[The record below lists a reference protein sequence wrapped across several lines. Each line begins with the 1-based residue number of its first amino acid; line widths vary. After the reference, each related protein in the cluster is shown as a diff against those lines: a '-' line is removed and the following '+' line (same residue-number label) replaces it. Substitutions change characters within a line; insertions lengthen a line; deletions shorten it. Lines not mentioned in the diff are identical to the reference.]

1 MLLVV
6 IILPIDLSNMP
17 LEKLWQLFPIYLTG
31 HKLYWKNWYEDEKQ
45 NILKI
50 LPYGYIKRISH
61 IGSTS
66 IETIQAKP
74 IIDIL
79 LETTNE
85 CKFNYIK
92 KILVENDYI
101 CMSESIARMSFN
113 KGYTACGFADK
124 VFHLHLRRFGDN
136 DELYFRDYLIENE
149 DITKLY
155 EKLKLNLWKRY
166 ENNRD
171 AYTESKTEFVNYYTD
186 KAKNVYGNKYG
197 VKN

>member
-6 IILPIDLSNMP
+6 IILPKDLSNMA
-17 LEKLWQLFPIYLTG
+17 LEELWQLFPIYLTE

-79 LETTNE
+79 L
-85 CKFNYIK
+85 
-92 KILVENDYI
+92 
-101 CMSESIARMSFN
+101 
-113 KGYTACGFADK
+113 
-124 VFHLHLRRFGDN
+124 
-136 DELYFRDYLIENE
+136 
-149 DITKLY
+149 
-155 EKLKLNLWKRY
+155 
-166 ENNRD
+166 
-171 AYTESKTEFVNYYTD
+171 
-186 KAKNVYGNKYG
+186 
-197 VKN
+197 